1 MFRFLI
7 VSFLFTVACSGSGS
21 SSATHVGTDPNATP
35 KSGNSCNAPDFSF
48 YDVNLPTRTGTANAT
63 LNGTPYDLVEMTCET
78 LRDKQGAAV
87 GYAASFTDSTTQ
99 PTAAGVVRIDHYVG
113 NGVYNSAFVQMRTN
127 GVRYGKQYNDIATV
141 TVSQN
146 GKHAIAD
153 SEDGALHWEYSCD
166 STDDTSTTATSA
178 LADPVAGT
186 AYAIMGDTN
195 RVYKFQGVTCEFDSY
210 TGKLIVRANSQYDAD
225 NLEFELDAAKAEPG
239 AQNASLL
246 MNYFNIDGVPLFSGT
261 VALSCAARIGGAFT
275 IDDAGCWRAP
285 RSAQI

>member
-1 MFRFLI
+1 
-7 VSFLFTVACSGSGS
+7 
-21 SSATHVGTDPNATP
+21 
-35 KSGNSCNAPDFSF
+35 
-48 YDVNLPTRTGTANAT
+48 
-63 LNGTPYDLVEMTCET
+63 
-78 LRDKQGAAV
+78 
-87 GYAASFTDSTTQ
+87 
-99 PTAAGVVRIDHYVG
+99 
-113 NGVYNSAFVQMRTN
+113 VQMRTN

-146 GKHAIAD
+146 GKHAIVD

-275 IDDAGCWRAP
+275 IDDAGTKVTGKFACEEE
-285 RSAQI
+285 